1 MTRETKVGL
10 VVATSFLGLV
20 GVVVAARMSTPE
32 DAGRKAR
39 LADAQTAGTKKKA
52 KEPAPTTEN
61 NGDDKKDG
69 KVTEK
74 AVIPATHETPGKPG
88 GDPIDLSNLSNPT
101 PPSIETKPAVAPPP
115 TLDPKSTVGPLQTT
129 EEQKKVINDLKK
141 EVQLAQGPPPPTI
154 DPMVKAP
161 STSTPTSLPNVSPS
175 NGPETKP
182 ETKPE
187 STPSTS
193 KPEIKPE
200 SNPSTTK
207 PEGPGPLAK
216 PDPIAPA
223 PGNIPDPGTSAPKPI
238 ASPPNSPPATDG
250 KPPATTVTPIPTE
263 VKPPAVADSK
273 PPSAPPAPVGA
284 VPSVSSPPIAVVAAG
299 QTNNTLPQVK
309 QYDINAYSIKPE
321 DRSFA
326 DISQKL
332 YGNDK
337 YAQALVLFNR
347 DHPQATE
354 GIRQEPPQLRP
365 GTPIFFPPKEIL
377 ESKYA
382 STLTSPTPPSPANSS
397 PVSVGPPSPLTAVTP
412 GNPSSVAAPP
422 PGTNVWTEAGGGK
435 NYRVGNNPEHIREIA
450 RTVLG
455 DPEKW
460 SEIYRLNHSVDPAY
474 PIPAGTVLKL
484 P

>member
-115 TLDPKSTVGPLQTT
+115 TLDPKSTAGT
-129 EEQKKVINDLKK
+129 
-141 EVQLAQGPPPPTI
+141 PPTI
-154 DPMVKAP
+154 EDPKAKELKKQLEFLARNNVPVAPPLVPSDPPNSGAPPAVKP
-161 STSTPTSLPNVSPS
+161 ST
-175 NGPETKP
+175 GPETKP

-187 STPSTS
+187 STPTTTKPES
-193 KPEIKPE
+193 KPE
-200 SNPSTTK
+200 STPSTTK
-207 PEGPGPLAK
+207 PEGPGALPK

>member
-20 GVVVAARMSTPE
+20 GVVVAARMSSPE
-32 DAGRKAR
+32 NAEKKTR
-39 LADAQTAGTKKKA
+39 LADAQTAGNKKKP
-52 KEPAPTTEN
+52 KESASTTEN

-74 AVIPATHETPGKPG
+74 AVIPATHETPGKPSG
-88 GDPIDLSNLSNPT
+88 EPITIDLNSISNPT
-101 PPSIETKPAVAPPP
+101 PPTIETKPAVAPPP
-115 TLDPKSTVGPLQTT
+115 I
-129 EEQKKVINDLKK
+129 INDPVAKEVKK
-141 EVQLAQGPPPPTI
+141 QVQLAHNDPPGTPPSLVASGPETKPETKPEAT
-154 DPMVKAP
+154 P
-161 STSTPTSLPNVSPS
+161 STTKPETKPESALPTTKPETKPESALPT
-175 NGPETKP
+175 TKP

-187 STPSTS
+187 STPST
-193 KPEIKPE
+193 
-200 SNPSTTK
+200 TR

-223 PGNIPDPGTSAPKPI
+223 QGSNPDPGTKPQV
-238 ASPPNSPPATDG
+238 SPPPLAPANDG

-273 PPSAPPAPVGA
+273 PPSAPPAPIGA
-284 VPSVSSPPIAVVAAG
+284 IPSVTSPPIAVVAAG

-326 DISQKL
+326 DISQNL
-332 YGNDK
+332 YGNAK

-397 PVSVGPPSPLTAVTP
+397 PASVLGSPTPLTAVTP